1 MKVFVITK
9 KTGILY
15 MLIAMLALSLVY
27 IGKSDVLPVS
37 GAKRDLPIYSVQK
50 PENEKV
56 VSISFD
62 AAWGN
67 EDTQNLID
75 ILGKY
80 NVKTT
85 FFVVGGWVDKF
96 PESVKQLHDAG
107 HEIMNHSNTHPHMT
121 QISVEKMKEEVEKC
135 DEKIKNITGVKPTLF
150 RAPYGD
156 YDNKVIQAMR
166 ETGHFTIQWDVDS
179 LDWKNLTASEISD
192 RVLKKIKPG
201 SIVLFH
207 NAALHTPEALPTILE
222 TLQKDGYKIVPV
234 SELILKENY
243 TIDNTGMQI
252 PNNDVS
258 DETKTDT
265 QKPAETGNYETEK
278 KTEQKVQPTST
289 SVDII
294 L

>member
-1 MKVFVITK
+1 MKIFVISK
-9 KTGILY
+9 KSGIIY
-15 MLIAMLALSLVY
+15 ALIIVLALSLVY
-27 IGKSDVLPVS
+27 IGKNESLMV
-37 GAKRDLPIYSVQK
+37 ATAQRDLPIYCVQK

-56 VSISFD
+56 ISISFD

-67 EDTQNLID
+67 EDTGTLIE
-75 ILGKY
+75 ILEKY

-96 PESVKQLHDAG
+96 PESVKQLSDAG

-121 QISVEKMKEEVEKC
+121 QISIEKMKEEVAKC
-135 DEKIKNITGVKPTLF
+135 DEKIQKITGVKPTLF

-156 YDNKVIQAMR
+156 YNNDVVQAMR

-179 LDWKNLTASEISD
+179 LDWKDLTANEICE
-192 RVLKKIKPG
+192 RVLKKVKPG

-234 SELILKENY
+234 SELILKENFS
-243 TIDNTGMQI
+243 IDSQGMQI
-252 PNNDVS
+252 PN
-258 DETKTDT
+258 
-265 QKPAETGNYETEK
+265 Q
-278 KTEQKVQPTST
+278 
-289 SVDII
+289 
-294 L
+294 